1 MAPLASAAPPT
12 ARLMQRCGGG
22 YRELPSSLFE
32 ELEQSHR
39 TIDELRR
46 QLEQALTAE
55 RSLVQQRSEKEGSAA
70 HALVQAQL
78 AFADKVALW
87 NERLQE
93 GAVQQQ
99 EATQLLAAS
108 QRQVAEL
115 QARVAELQAEATER
129 AARNATLAG
138 QLAQARHQA
147 EVDRAAERAAA
158 EARQQAAMREL
169 QERGEP

>member
-70 HALVQAQL
+70 HAL

-138 QLAQARHQA
+138 QLAHARHQA

>member
-1 MAPLASAAPPT
+1 MKIPAPRADRREPLPIFRCPGFLLVPSLAPLPPWPEELARSELSMAPLASAAPPT

-115 QARVAELQAEATER
+115 QAPFPRTHRTV
-129 AARNATLAG
+129 
-138 QLAQARHQA
+138 
-147 EVDRAAERAAA
+147 
-158 EARQQAAMREL
+158 
-169 QERGEP
+169 